1 MKKQIIITV
10 IIALLVGI
18 IGFVGGWYKFIKAPE
33 LKAQKEVKAQQEQME
48 QMTRH
53 GEVKEVT
60 ENTITIDID
69 KSGSKETGKQ
79 KYRGNEYTSIQIGMQ
94 FANQPGELLDL
105 TQWFKKG
112 DYVNMLVKDQQAV
125 LIHRDLRNGEQPLIE
140 DETIN
145 ESTDEVGDTN

>member
-1 MKKQIIITV
+1 MRKQIIITV

-18 IGFVGGWYKFIKAPE
+18 IGFTGGWYKFIKAPE

-60 ENTITIDID
+60 ENTITIDIE
-69 KSGSKETGKQ
+69 KSGNKETGKQ
-79 KYRGNEYTSIQIGMQ
+79 KYQANEYTSIQIGMQ
-94 FANQPGELLDL
+94 FVNQPGKLINL

-112 DYVNMLVKDQQAV
+112 DYVNMLVKDGQAV
-125 LIHRDLRNGEQPLIE
+125 LIHRDLRNGEQPIE
-140 DETIN
+140 SE
-145 ESTDEVGDTN
+145 GDVD